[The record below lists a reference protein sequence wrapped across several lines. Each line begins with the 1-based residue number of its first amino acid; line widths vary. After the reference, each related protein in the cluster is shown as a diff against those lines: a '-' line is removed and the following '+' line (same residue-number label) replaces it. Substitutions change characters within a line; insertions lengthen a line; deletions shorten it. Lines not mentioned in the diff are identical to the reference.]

1 VREIAG
7 QYGVSIATARKA
19 LGVLVEGGLIVVT
32 PGWGAFRSEP

>member
-7 QYGVSIATARKA
+7 QDGVSIATARKA
-19 LGVLVEGGLIVVT
+19 LGVLAEAGLIVVT